1 MNKEP
6 GEKKKALASLPD
18 YQCMRYHDHP
28 SQIGDMKCFSSSYG
42 CVRYIISIVQV
53 ILRLGQNAQI
63 GPTVF
68 VYVSQL
74 LLLLSMYSTDLSSRT
89 PILVVYIMAIHT
101 YTQAQLVLSQ
111 ELLGD
116 GGTSSKYMYS
126 GKLFGGLAL
135 TQSMA
140 FANRVHQGV
149 EGQNETQ
156 VFYIIILKK
165 NCFVFWQRKMMKGKL
180 SLILHIICM

>member
-1 MNKEP
+1 
-6 GEKKKALASLPD
+6 
-18 YQCMRYHDHP
+18 
-28 SQIGDMKCFSSSYG
+28 MKCFSSSYG
-42 CVRYIISIVQV
+42 YVRYIISCNPETRKKMPKLTHCVCVCLPTFTTTTKYVQYRFV
-53 ILRLGQNAQI
+53 VQNYY
-63 GPTVF
+63 T
-68 VYVSQL
+68 L
-74 LLLLSMYSTDLSSRT
+74 
-89 PILVVYIMAIHT
+89 VYIMAIHT
-101 YTQAQLVLSQ
+101 YTQVQLVLSQ

-116 GGTSSKYMYS
+116 GSSMYS

-165 NCFVFWQRKMMKGKL
+165 IVVVFWQLLMMKGKCL
-180 SLILHIICM
+180 RYSTSFVCKN

>member
-1 MNKEP
+1 
-6 GEKKKALASLPD
+6 
-18 YQCMRYHDHP
+18 
-28 SQIGDMKCFSSSYG
+28 MKCFSSSYG

-53 ILRLGQNAQI
+53 ILRPGQNAQI

-74 LLLLSMYSTDLSSRT
+74 LLLLLSMYSTDLSSRT
-89 PILVVYIMAIHT
+89 PILVYIMAIHT
-101 YTQAQLVLSQ
+101 YTQVQLVLSQ

-156 VFYIIILKK
+156 VFYIIILKFLF
-165 NCFVFWQRKMMKGKL
+165 FVFWQLLMMKGK
-180 SLILHIICM
+180 SLQFPTSFVCKN

>member
-1 MNKEP
+1 
-6 GEKKKALASLPD
+6 
-18 YQCMRYHDHP
+18 
-28 SQIGDMKCFSSSYG
+28 MKCFSSSYG
-42 CVRYIISIVQV
+42 CVRYIISCNPET
-53 ILRLGQNAQI
+53 RKNAQI

-101 YTQAQLVLSQ
+101 YTQVQLVLSQ

-116 GGTSSKYMYS
+116 GGTTSKYMYS

-165 NCFVFWQRKMMKGKL
+165 IVVVFWQLLMMKGKCL
-180 SLILHIICM
+180 RYSSSFLCKN